1 MLLNI
6 EAMASNGNAPETIE
20 DVEAAFDAFVMAA
33 VDDHEAWCALVD
45 DVGQHVHET
54 LDGSTGQPL
63 QSAFVRVVMAKALLK
78 GADALRTKQDSRA
91 DWCQQTAMLLLSYSL
106 SDFNSLGDQI
116 DAMSGWLA
124 SYEKSRPGSNG
135 IH

>member
-1 MLLNI
+1 MPLNI

-20 DVEAAFDAFVMAA
+20 DDEAAFDAFVMAA
-33 VDDHEAWCALVD
+33 VDDHGAWCALVD

-63 QSAFVRVVMAKALLK
+63 QSAFVRVVMAKALLT
-78 GADALRTKQDSRA
+78 ADALRTKQDRA
-91 DWCQQTAMLLLSYSL
+91 PIAPADGDATALLQP

-124 SYEKSRPGSNG
+124 SYEVSAGSNG